1 MRFSEKYL
9 LAISHALTT
18 LELRFDHINL
28 STEEVLLLLESGLDL
43 EDLLEHADAI
53 ASKRVH

>member
-9 LAISHALTT
+9 LAISHALTA

-28 STEEVLLLLESGLDL
+28 TTEEVVRLLDSGLDL
-43 EDLLEHADAI
+43 EDLLEHADAV
-53 ASKRVH
+53 ASKRIH